1 MYKCILNRQE
11 VDGRRYFSVNSL
23 VSVEDVATM
32 LETFEQALREIPDSR
47 YIKDVVEDK
56 EKFYYFVTLE
66 EPLGKFDFYTF
77 LNSSYKGTTVIT
89 PINAKLMFPD
99 SKSRGIY
106 NTDFEITSEESDT
119 SNFDNDEDVATGFID
134 EDELDDIVHKEKL
147 RLYYGKLNVKIP
159 ISSEGVIVGRS
170 SKQSDYVL
178 SGNINVSR
186 RHAKVYFSAGE
197 YYIHNYTPN
206 NGTFVNGLR
215 LKNEETKIIEKG
227 DIIMLAD
234 EEFEVI

>member
-1 MYKCILNRQE
+1 MYKCILNQQE

-106 NTDFEITSEESDT
+106 NTDFEIASEESDT

-147 RLYYGKLNVKIP
+147 RL
-159 ISSEGVIVGRS
+159 R
-170 SKQSDYVL
+170 
-178 SGNINVSR
+178 
-186 RHAKVYFSAGE
+186 
-197 YYIHNYTPN
+197 
-206 NGTFVNGLR
+206 
-215 LKNEETKIIEKG
+215 
-227 DIIMLAD
+227 
-234 EEFEVI
+234 